1 MIAFLVRRTLLAGVT
16 TTAISIVAFLSIQ
29 LPPGDFATT
38 YVQQLLGFGQ
48 GAGATG
54 NILGDPAIEAQIREA
69 YGLDRPVIIQYL
81 KWLWRVLQLDFGIGL
96 EAQKKITEII
106 GQRLLNTVLLALGT
120 VLFTWVLAV
129 PIGIYSAVKH
139 NTAGDYAV
147 TFVGFL
153 GLAVPDFLLALTL
166 MWIGFFY
173 FDLSVGGLYSPEY
186 LDAPWSLGRVWD
198 LLAHLWIPAIVLGT
212 AGTAGLIRILRNNLL
227 DELAKPYVVT
237 ARSKGLKGWRV
248 VIKYPVRV
256 ALNPFISGIGQILP
270 ALVSGSVI
278 VSVVLSLPTLGPTLL
293 NAIFRQDMYVAGLII
308 LMLGALT
315 VIGTLISDL
324 LLVVVDPRIKLGGQR
339 QSTY

>member
-1 MIAFLVRRTLLAGVT
+1 MANYIVRRILLAALTVML
-16 TTAISIVAFLSIQ
+16 ISILSFVVLQ
-29 LPPGDFATT
+29 LPEGD
-38 YVQQLLGFGQ
+38 YVDWFVEDLMMK
-48 GAGATG
+48 
-54 NILGDPAIEAQIREA
+54 GDHISMAQAQNIREY
-69 YGLDRPVIIQYL
+69 YGLDRPMLVQY
-81 KWLWRVLQLDFGIGL
+81 WLWVWKIAHFNFGYGFEGEKPI
-96 EAQKKITEII
+96 KEII
-106 GQRLLNTVLLALGT
+106 ADRLPTTVALTG
-120 VLFTWVLAV
+120 FTIIITWMFAIPV
-129 PIGIYSAVKH
+129 GIYSAVRQH
-139 NTAGDYAV
+139 SIGDY
-147 TFVGFL
+147 TFTFLGFA
-153 GLAVPDFLLALTL
+153 GLAVPDFLLALVL
-166 MWIGFFY
+166 MY
-173 FDLSVGGLYSPEY
+173 FAFRYFEFSVGGLFSGEY
-186 LDAPWSLGRVWD
+186 LYSEWSWGRFRD
-198 LLAHLWIPAIVLGT
+198 MMEHLWIPAVVLGT
-212 AGTAGLIRILRNNLL
+212 AGTASLIRIMRNNLL